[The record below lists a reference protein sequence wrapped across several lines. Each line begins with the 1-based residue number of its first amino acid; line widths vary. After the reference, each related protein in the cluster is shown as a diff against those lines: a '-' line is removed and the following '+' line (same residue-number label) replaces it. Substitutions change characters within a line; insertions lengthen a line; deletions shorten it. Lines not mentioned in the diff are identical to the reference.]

1 MRLSTRSAMACAIE
15 RRRRTE
21 SVAQALV
28 DDWRGAAPAV
38 IYETEQS
45 GQGEMALQ
53 SIDLIIV
60 AVYGVALLAIAL
72 WVSRVPAGQSKNTED
87 YFLAGRALPWW
98 AIGASLIA
106 ANISA
111 EQIIGQS
118 GQGYAVGIAIAAYEW
133 QAAIVLIVV
142 AKWFLPIFLKRG
154 IYTMPQF
161 LDQRYG
167 YGVKS
172 VMSVYWIA
180 LYTTVN
186 LTTVL
191 WLGGLAV
198 NSLTGLPVMASMAA
212 LGLFATIYSVYG
224 GLKAVALT
232 DIVQVTILIFG
243 GLVLTWIAL
252 DRIGEA
258 SGALG
263 GLARLYAEMPGHF
276 KMILARDHPSYGD
289 LPGIWTLLGGLWVL
303 HFSYWGF
310 NQYIIQRALG
320 APSLAEAQKGLAFAA
335 FLKLLI
341 PLFVVIPG
349 IAAAMLAAQGAIDGA
364 ALAEKSDR
372 TYGELM
378 KLAPAGLRGL
388 VFAALIAAIV
398 SSLASMM
405 NSISTIFTMDIYRS
419 IRAGMPERHYVTIG
433 RLSACTAIVIAL
445 ALARPFI
452 GGFESGFQAVQEYSG
467 FIAPGVVAVF
477 LLGFFSKRMNAA
489 GAFAALFGSIAFN
502 IALKFGASDIPF
514 IIRIWIVF
522 LACALSGVVLSRVAA
537 APAAGRIVE
546 LSDINF
552 ATRASFNVLGVI
564 VALLLVGLYIALW

>member
-1 MRLSTRSAMACAIE
+1 MSLA
-15 RRRRTE
+15 
-21 SVAQALV
+21 
-28 DDWRGAAPAV
+28 
-38 IYETEQS
+38 
-45 GQGEMALQ
+45 
-53 SIDLIIV
+53 SIDLLIV
-60 AVYGVALLAIAL
+60 VAYGLALLAVAL
-72 WVSRVPAGQSKNTED
+72 WVSRVPAGQSKSTED

-133 QAAIVLIVV
+133 QAAIVLVIV

-167 YGVKS
+167 HGVKS
-172 VMSVYWIA
+172 VMSVYWIV
-180 LYTTVN
+180 LYTAVN

-212 LGLFATIYSVYG
+212 LGLFAVLYSISG

-243 GLVLTWIAL
+243 GLALTWIAL

-258 SGALG
+258 SGAIG
-263 GLARLYAEMPGHF
+263 GLSRLYNEMPDHF
-276 KMILARDHPSYGD
+276 KMILSRDHPAYGD

-320 APSLAEAQKGLAFAA
+320 APSLAEAQKGLVFAA

-349 IAAAMLAAQGAIDGA
+349 IAAAMLAAQGSLDGA
-364 ALAEKSDR
+364 ALTEKSDR

-378 KLAPAGLRGL
+378 KLAPEGMRGL
-388 VFAALIAAIV
+388 VFAALVAAIV

-419 IRAGMPERHYVTIG
+419 IWNGRSESHYVSVG
-433 RLSACTAIVIAL
+433 RVAAISAIAIAL
-445 ALARPFI
+445 LLAKPFI

-477 LLGFFSKRMNAA
+477 ILGFFSKRTNAL
-489 GAFAALFGSIAFN
+489 GAFAALLGSVAFN
-502 IALKFGASDIPF
+502 VALKFAAPDIPF

-522 LACALSGVVLSRVAA
+522 ISCVIAGVMVSRVAR
-537 APAAGRIVE
+537 APMAGRVVE
-546 LSDINF
+546 LSGIDF
-552 ATRASFNVLGVI
+552 TTRASFNVLGFV
-564 VALLLVGLYIALW
+564 VAALLVGLYVLLW